1 MNQRLR
7 TDYFYNL
14 DLIEHVEIDVFP
26 IIKRT
31 EHIPKEL
38 IGFNYVNTNKQH
50 EKCVHFYLDDYQFER
65 VWNKPDFYTDKLLH
79 FDSVFTPDFSLYL
92 DMPMPLQIFNTYRNR
107 LLGAYWKS
115 RGLEVIA
122 TLSWSDDKS
131 YSFCFEGVEPG
142 GVVTVSTV
150 GCGNSVHAK
159 RLFLN
164 GLDEMVHRLEPKKVL
179 VYGKD
184 IGIENKRT
192 EFIYFDNETIKR
204 IERSRK

>member
-7 TDYFYNL
+7 TDYYYNL

-38 IGFNYVNTNKQH
+38 IGFNYINTNKRY

-65 VWNKPDFYTDKLLH
+65 TWNKPDFYTDKLLN

-107 LLGAYWKS
+107 LLGAYWQS
-115 RGLEVIA
+115 RGLEVIP

-131 YSFCFEGVEPG
+131 YSFCFEGVESN

-150 GCGNSVHAK
+150 GCGKNLKVK
-159 RLFLN
+159 ELFMA
-164 GLDEMVHRLEPKKVL
+164 GLDEMIHRLEPKAVL

-184 IGIENKRT
+184 IGITNKET
-192 EFIYFDNETIKR
+192 EFIFYDNETIKR
-204 IERSRK
+204 LEGGRK

>member
-65 VWNKPDFYTDKLLH
+65 VWNRPDFYTDKLLR

-92 DMPMPLQIFNTYRNR
+92 DMPMPIQIFNTYRNR
-107 LLGAYWKS
+107 LLGAYWQS
-115 RGLEVIA
+115 RGLEVIP

-131 YSFCFEGVEPG
+131 FSFCFEGIEPG
-142 GVVTVSTV
+142 GVVTVSTI
-150 GCGNSVHAK
+150 GCGNNINAK
-159 RLFLN
+159 QLFFK
-164 GLDEMVHRLEPKKVL
+164 GLDEMILKIEPKKVL

-184 IGIENKRT
+184 IGIKNKET
-192 EFIYFDNETIKR
+192 EFVFFGNETIER